1 MDSDVVKHHVHTPPV
16 NIQGAVRSYTYAVV
30 PFFRNPIQII
40 LSAGAAKDNRLMY
53 IQHDHEFSAGGN
65 KMYDFLKKENSGI
78 KPEPHEIKVIE
89 DSYGFEF
96 PQILFDFYLLHNV
109 GTIKLCTFEI
119 DGFEHQVRN
128 MVPLKEG
135 ALTFEEIVTNDRKDG
150 FIDTNM
156 LPLAMNEGGD
166 MYYWDKNNENV
177 YLYYWDDIE
186 NPIFI
191 SENIKSFF
199 ELLSQSIDEGQ

>member
-1 MDSDVVKHHVHTPPV
+1 
-16 NIQGAVRSYTYAVV
+16 
-30 PFFRNPIQII
+30 